1 MANPS
6 PAPANPSPALAA
18 FLSFI
23 FPGAGQIYAGATRR
37 GVVWA
42 IPMVLVIAAGVLLIL
57 GGSAAITQLLTAE
70 KALALIIFDFVFFL
84 YHVVAMVDAY
94 DVARRARTARP
105 SRSAARTAPVALALL
120 ISLTIVIH
128 GLPAVVGLIP
138 YYNFASGQAGH
149 TDVIPAASFAH
160 VTAGP
165 ATPTPIPTLNIPD
178 ASIPG
183 ETATPLVSALPT
195 DAEPTD
201 TPTPTLDPNASFKPK
216 VCPPAPDLSGWE
228 PGADGRLDIL
238 LVGSDSRSD
247 DGVSAA
253 SLRTDSMLLL
263 SVDIAS
269 CKAALFSFPRNMTD
283 VPADSITRYPD
294 WLTIPTETNQPYN
307 GYLFGLW
314 RQAAASPNQFPGS
327 DGIGP
332 ECQQQFDCERGWRA
346 LTYAIQQMAGVNV
359 DGVVAVNLK
368 GFVDLVAN
376 LPGGGVW
383 LDIPDPL
390 FDDAYYNSQQ
400 QLYPVNFQKGCQFLD
415 PEDTLAYARSR
426 HQDSDYQRERRQQF
440 VLQSIRKQLD
450 PLSLLPHIPGLL
462 QAASANL
469 FMTFSSDDFPYLAQV
484 ASRVDAARLYQYD
497 FAPSHL
503 VPLGSMAGMQA
514 KVQNI
519 FSEPEPQPGPQQQN
533 NNCPPTQ

>member
-1 MANPS
+1 MR
-6 PAPANPSPALAA
+6 NPSPALAA

-23 FPGAGQIYAGATRR
+23 FPGLGQIYAGKTRR
-37 GVVWA
+37 GLIWA
-42 IPMVLVIAAGVLLIL
+42 IPMIVVIVGALVFLL
-57 GGSAAITQLLTAE
+57 GGSKAISTLLTADR
-70 KALALIIFDFVFFL
+70 ALALVVFDFALFV
-84 YHVVAMVDAY
+84 YHVAAMVDAY
-94 DVARRARTARP
+94 EVARRLSGSPGYR
-105 SRSAARTAPVALALL
+105 SSAARGGVLSLALLVALAM
-120 ISLTIVIH
+120 VIH
-128 GLPAVVGLIP
+128 GVPGAYGFA
-138 YYNFASGQAGH
+138 YYQFASSFTGDRQ
-149 TDVIPAASFAH
+149 VIPNATFAPQ
-160 VTAGP
+160 TFNPTSAIPTLPDESLPG
-165 ATPTPIPTLNIPD
+165 ATPTAVVSLSPD
-178 ASIPG
+178 Q
-183 ETATPLVSALPT
+183 T
-195 DAEPTD
+195 AEPT
-201 TPTPTLDPNASFKPK
+201 TAPTPIGPVSSAKPK
-216 VCPPAPDLSGWE
+216 ACPAPPDLSAWA
-228 PGADGRLDIL
+228 PGADGRLNIL

-263 SVDIAS
+263 SVDIAE

-294 WLTIPTETNQPYN
+294 WLTIPTESSTPFN

-314 RQAAASPNQFPGS
+314 RDAAASPNQYPGS
-327 DGIGP
+327 DGIGS

-346 LTYAIQQMAGVNV
+346 LTYAIQQMSGVNV
-359 DGVVAVNLK
+359 DGVIAVNLK
-368 GFVDLVAN
+368 GFVDIVAN
-376 LPGGGVW
+376 LPGSGVW

-450 PLSLLPHIPGLL
+450 PIGLLPHIPGLL
-462 QAASANL
+462 SAAQANL

-484 ASRVDAARLYQYD
+484 ASRVDADRLYQYD
-497 FAPSHL
+497 FAPAHL
-503 VPLGSMAGMQA
+503 VPLGSMQGMQA

-519 FSEPEPQPGPQQQN
+519 FSEPEPEPQPQQPGEA
-533 NNCPPTQ
+533 CPPNN

>member
-1 MANPS
+1 M
-6 PAPANPSPALAA
+6 ANPSPALAA
-18 FLSFI
+18 LLSFI
-23 FPGAGQIYAGATRR
+23 FPGLGQIYAGNTRR
-37 GVVWA
+37 GLVWA
-42 IPMVLVIAAGVLLIL
+42 IPMVLVIVAGILLVL
-57 GGSAAITQLLTAE
+57 GGPAAITQLLTAE
-70 KALALIIFDFVFFL
+70 KAFALIIFDLVFFI
-84 YHVVAMVDAY
+84 YHVAAMVDAY
-94 DVARRARTARP
+94 EIARRK
-105 SRSAARTAPVALALL
+105 RSGPTRSLTGSGPIALALL
-120 ISLTIVIH
+120 ISLAIVIH
-128 GLPAVVGLIP
+128 GLPAAVGLVP
-138 YYNFASGQAGH
+138 YWLFAAGQTGH
-149 TDVIPAASFAH
+149 TDIIPEASFAH
-160 VTAGP
+160 QTAAPVTP
-165 ATPTPIPTLNIPD
+165 APSVLATIPD

-183 ETATPLVSALPT
+183 STATPVITQSP

-201 TPTPTLDPNASFKPK
+201 TPTPSLDPNATFKARN
-216 VCPPAPDLSGWE
+216 CPAAPDLSGWA
-228 PGADGRLDIL
+228 PAADGRVDIL

-263 SVDIAS
+263 SVDVAE

-294 WLTIPTETNQPYN
+294 WLTIPTESTKPYN

-314 RQAAASPNQFPGS
+314 RDAASSPNDYPGS
-327 DGIGP
+327 DGVGP
-332 ECQQQFDCERGWRA
+332 ECQQQFECERGWRA
-346 LTYAIQQMAGVNV
+346 LTYAIQQMSGVNI
-359 DGVVAVNLK
+359 DGVIAVNLK
-368 GFVDLVAN
+368 GFVDLVSN

-440 VLQSIRKQLD
+440 VLQSIRRQLD
-450 PLSLLPHIPGLL
+450 PISLLPHIPGLL

-484 ASRVDAARLYQYD
+484 ASRVDADRLYQFD
-497 FAPSHL
+497 FAPAHL

-519 FSEPEPQPGPQQQN
+519 FSEPEPEPGQQQQS
-533 NNCPPTQ
+533 NNCPPKN

>member
-1 MANPS
+1 MKSRS
-6 PAPANPSPALAA
+6 PVLAA
-18 FLSFI
+18 FLSFL
-23 FPGAGQIYAGATRR
+23 FPGLGQIYAGQTRR
-37 GVVWA
+37 GVIWA
-42 IPMVLVIAAGVLLIL
+42 IPMVVVIVGAVFLLL
-57 GGSAAITQLLTAE
+57 GGSKSFTSFLSADGT
-70 KALALIIFDFVFFL
+70 LALVIFDLVVFL
-84 YHVVAMVDAY
+84 YHVAAMVDAY
-94 DVARRARTARP
+94 LVAQKTQPQMTRRPGVQTGP
-105 SRSAARTAPVALALL
+105 IALAAL
-120 ISLTIVIH
+120 IAITIVLH
-128 GLPAVVGLIP
+128 GLPGAYGVA
-138 YYNFASGQAGH
+138 YYDFASSFKGDSN
-149 TDVIPAASFAH
+149 TIPEASFTHQSLPPATP
-160 VTAGP
+160 VPSTNVAATNLPGQTAGP
-165 ATPTPIPTLNIPD
+165 VT
-178 ASIPG
+178 
-183 ETATPLVSALPT
+183 
-195 DAEPTD
+195 AEPTD
-201 TPTPTLDPNASFKPK
+201 EDAGPSDTPTPSRDPNATFKPHA
-216 VCPPAPDLSGWE
+216 CPAAPDMSNWK

-263 SVDIAS
+263 SVDIAD

-294 WLTIPTETNQPYN
+294 WLYIPTETGQSYN

-314 RQAAASPNQFPGS
+314 RDAAASPNQYPGS

-346 LTYAIQQMAGVNV
+346 LTYAIQQMSGVNI

-368 GFVDLVAN
+368 GFVDLVEN

-383 LDIPDPL
+383 LDIPAPL
-390 FDDAYYNSQQ
+390 SDDAYFNSQQ

-440 VLQSIRKQLD
+440 VLTSIRKQLD
-450 PLSLLPHIPGLL
+450 PLALLPHIPGLL
-462 QAASANL
+462 NAAQANL
-469 FMTFSSDDFPYLAQV
+469 FMTFSNDDFPYLAQV
-484 ASRVDAARLYQYD
+484 ASRVDADRLYQYD
-497 FAPSHL
+497 FAPAHL

-519 FSEPEPQPGPQQQN
+519 FSEPEPQPQAQQPGDA
-533 NNCPPTQ
+533 CPPN

>member
-1 MANPS
+1 MRRS
-6 PAPANPSPALAA
+6 PVLAA
-18 FLSFI
+18 FLSFV
-23 FPGAGQIYAGATRR
+23 FPGLGQFYAGQTRR
-37 GVVWA
+37 GVIWA
-42 IPMVLVIAAGVLLIL
+42 IPMVIVIIGAVALLAGGSKALSSFLSADGTLALVI
-57 GGSAAITQLLTAE
+57 
-70 KALALIIFDFVFFL
+70 FDLVFFL
-84 YHVVAMVDAY
+84 YHVAAMVDAY
-94 DVARRARTARP
+94 LVAQKTQP
-105 SRSAARTAPVALALL
+105 SGQRSPGVQTGPVALAGL
-120 ISLTIVIH
+120 IALTIVLH
-128 GLPAVVGLIP
+128 GLPGAYGLA
-138 YYNFASGQAGH
+138 YYDFASHFTGDSQ
-149 TDVIPAASFAH
+149 DVIPQASFGH
-160 VTAGP
+160 QSLSP
-165 ATPTPIPTLNIPD
+165 QTPIPSTNVPVAIGPVETTG
-178 ASIPG
+178 PG
-183 ETATPLVSALPT
+183 TSAEPT
-195 DAEPTD
+195 DAEVEPTD
-201 TPTPTLDPNASFKPK
+201 TPTPTRDPNASFKPK
-216 VCPPAPDLSGWE
+216 SCPAAPDLSNWA

-263 SVDIAS
+263 SVDIAD

-294 WLTIPTETNQPYN
+294 WLYIPTENGQSYN

-314 RQAAASPNQFPGS
+314 RDAAASPNQYPGS
-327 DGIGP
+327 DGIGS

-346 LTYAIQQMAGVNV
+346 LTYAIQQMSGVNI

-368 GFVDLVAN
+368 GFVDLVEN

-383 LDIPDPL
+383 LDIPAPL
-390 FDDAYYNSQQ
+390 SDDAYYNSQQ

-440 VLQSIRKQLD
+440 VLTSIRKQLD
-450 PLSLLPHIPGLL
+450 PLALLPHVPGLL
-462 QAASANL
+462 NAAQANL

-484 ASRVDAARLYQYD
+484 ASRVDADRLYQYD
-497 FAPSHL
+497 FAPAHL

-519 FSEPEPQPGPQQQN
+519 FSEPEPDPAPQQPGDA
-533 NNCPPTQ
+533 CPPN